1 VKSLFHTK
9 TPTTNF
15 RKPHRDR
22 DVWGGSFGLATGVDD
37 VVDLLEHDNGAV
49 GSAAAAIGISV
60 GAAARVAEDFIEGYL
75 TTEQPRMTSS
85 RHHRSP

>member
-22 DVWGGSFGLATGVDD
+22 DVWGGSLGLATGVDD
-37 VVDLLEHDNGAV
+37 AVDLLEHDNGAL
-49 GSAAAAIGISV
+49 GSAAAVEKRAGLFS
-60 GAAARVAEDFIEGYL
+60 AKKYL
-75 TTEQPRMTSS
+75 RF
-85 RHHRSP
+85 RR

>member
-22 DVWGGSFGLATGVDD
+22 DVWGGSLGLATGVDD
-37 VVDLLEHDNGAV
+37 AVDLLEHDNGAV

-60 GAAARVAEDFIEGYL
+60 GAGAHVA
-75 TTEQPRMTSS
+75 TERQWMLQL
-85 RHHRSP
+85 SPPPITIGV